1 MRSSL
6 FQRSEDHIV
15 LVTHGAISHF
25 LTEDWEIADPMLGT
39 NWSNCEVREFVFSE
53 ESKDGDVHLA
63 ETEESRARRPP
74 YEGVKWEEPWKRS
87 GEKDPHVVEEV
98 EMVEQEAK

>member
-1 MRSSL
+1 M
-6 FQRSEDHIV
+6 
-15 LVTHGAISHF
+15 LVTHGAIAHF

-39 NWSNCEVREFVFSE
+39 NWSNCEVREYVFAKG
-53 ESKDGDVHLA
+53 SKEGDVHLE

-74 YEGVKWEEPWKRS
+74 YEGVRWEEPWKRS

-98 EMVEQEAK
+98 EVVAQEAS